1 MAQKRN
7 TRIVVDQLQEDP
19 LLSFWRILL
28 DPFFLFVLSLFFILL
43 GGGHLF
49 NRRDTSLAYRSNG
62 IPTMHLSKKKKKKGI
77 PLAHEGQCINRNSP
91 RCHFAD
97 NL

>member
-43 GGGHLF
+43 GGGGGGGGWGGGGGGGWGTCLIEEI
-49 NRRDTSLAYRSNG
+49 LV
-62 IPTMHLSKKKKKKGI
+62 
-77 PLAHEGQCINRNSP
+77 
-91 RCHFAD
+91 
-97 NL
+97 